1 MHDFVLCPENVW
13 IMSQKTIWEN
23 EISPFRQ
30 LLFVLTVALIFMSLS
45 SVIPRPSAISGMH
58 NAPWVIISG
67 LILFYAVSNSVLSFA
82 AKKRDIYWL
91 YSLVSFAI
99 LMIVGSIMARMFSGL
114 TMDEA
119 GTFRWIYFV
128 FTFGYLV
135 FLSIVNLIRFLVE
148 LAQRKDKQ
156 LRGEE

>member
-1 MHDFVLCPENVW
+1 
-13 IMSQKTIWEN
+13 MSEKTIWEK
-23 EISPFRQ
+23 EVSPFRQ
-30 LLFVLTVALIFMSLS
+30 LFFVLGVALVFMTLS
-45 SVIPRPSAISGMH
+45 SLIPRPESISKVN

-82 AKKRDIYWL
+82 AVKRDTYWL
-91 YSLVSFAI
+91 YSLISFAI
-99 LMIVGSIMARMFSGL
+99 LMIAGSILARLFSGIS
-114 TMDEA
+114 MDEA

-148 LAQRKDKQ
+148 LAQKKDKQ